1 MNTETEAQKL
11 APTIKSLFI
20 EARLWF
26 DKVNGNT
33 YHAVRIQANGQ
44 IIGQVPMTYGY
55 GDMWQYT
62 ALDWLK
68 DKGLV
73 SQEVRSIYE
82 LREHAEVYIT
92 ATDTLKR
99 DLWKEETIHE
109 KYSKLLFIEQ
119 LKERNKY

>member
-1 MNTETEAQKL
+1 MNTETETPKI

-20 EARLWF
+20 EGRLWF
-26 DKVNGNT
+26 DKINGNT

-82 LREHAEVYIT
+82 LREHAEVYMT

-99 DLWKEETIHE
+99 DLWKAETVNE
-109 KYSKLLFIEQ
+109 KFSKLLFIEE
-119 LKERNKY
+119 LKGRNKH